1 MKKYNIQVKCL
12 ELEASLTRE
21 RAKLA
26 QLRKQHYHM
35 ASLVAENGGGGA
47 KVWRE

>member
-1 MKKYNIQVKCL
+1 MMKYHLQVKCL

-21 RAKLA
+21 RTKLA

-35 ASLVAENGGGGA
+35 ASLVAENGGGVA
-47 KVWRE
+47 KV